1 MPKLRQLAAAAVA
14 VAVAIGLPAATA
26 GPAVAATPASAGV
39 ANLMGSYSA
48 STGLIGGGWWT
59 SAVALSTVEAYRQ
72 ATGDTTYDYAIAG
85 AFSHNKSGNFEN
97 DYLDDTGW
105 WGVAWMQAYDITGN
119 TDYLHM
125 AETDAGYLHSYW
137 DSTCGGGVWWSTAKA
152 YKNAIPNELFLQ
164 LTAGLHNRVA
174 GDTTYLGW
182 ANAEWSWF
190 SGSGMIN
197 SAHLVND
204 GLTSGC
210 ANNGQQTWTYNQGVI
225 LSGLSEL
232 YKATGSTGL
241 LTTAEAIAG
250 AATTTLSGNGV
261 LREPCEPSC
270 TGDAISFKGPF
281 IRGLKTLAVTA
292 GSTAYNTFLQAQS
305 TSIVAHDTNSAG
317 GIGENWAGPVGS
329 PTSASQAAGDDALVA
344 ALNPVPAAV
353 SGPVRSGIAGKCLD
367 VSGANSTNGTA
378 VQLWDCNGTNAQS
391 WSVVSGTLRALGK
404 CLDATANGTANGTK
418 LELWDCNG
426 GGNQTWSSNNGGY
439 RNPASGRCV
448 DDPQSSTSNGSQV
461 QLWDCNGT
469 NAQKWTAP
477 GA

>member
-1 MPKLRQLAAAAVA
+1 MHTVRRWLAAAATVSMA
-14 VAVAIGLPAATA
+14 VGLQVSGA
-26 GPAVAATPASAGV
+26 GPAAAATPAAAGV
-39 ANLMGSYSA
+39 ANLMQSYSA

-59 SAVALSTVEAYRQ
+59 SAVALSTVETYHQ
-72 ATGDTTYDYAIAG
+72 ATGDATYDYAISG
-85 AFSHNKSGNFEN
+85 AFNDNKQNNFEN

-105 WGVAWMQAYDITGN
+105 WGVAWMQAYDLTGQSQ
-119 TDYLHM
+119 YLQM

-164 LTAGLHNRVA
+164 LAAGLHNRVP
-174 GDTTYLGW
+174 GDTNYLAW

-197 SAHLVND
+197 SSNLVND

-232 YKATGSTGL
+232 YKATGNAGL
-241 LTTAEAIAG
+241 LTKAESIAN
-250 AATTTLSGNGV
+250 AATSTLSSGGV

-281 IRGLKTLAVTA
+281 IRGLKALAVAA
-292 GSTAYNTFLQAQS
+292 GTTAYNTFLQAQS
-305 TSIVAHDTNSAG
+305 ASIVSHDTNSAG

-329 PTSASQAAGDDALVA
+329 PTAPSQAAGDDALVA
-344 ALNPVPAAV
+344 ALNPVAAAAA
-353 SGPVRSGIAGKCLD
+353 GAVRSGLAGKCLD
-367 VSGANSTNGTA
+367 VNGANSANGTA
-378 VQLWDCNGTNAQS
+378 VQLWDCNGTGAQS
-391 WSVVSGTLRALGK
+391 WTSGGTLRALGK
-404 CLDATANGTANGTK
+404 CLDVTGLGTANGSK
-418 LELWDCNG
+418 VELWDCNG
-426 GGNQTWSSNNGGY
+426 GSNQVWTAVNGGY
-439 RNPASGRCV
+439 RNPVSGRCL
-448 DDPQSSTSNGSQV
+448 DDPSSSTTNGTQL

-469 NAQKWTAP
+469 NAQKWTSP